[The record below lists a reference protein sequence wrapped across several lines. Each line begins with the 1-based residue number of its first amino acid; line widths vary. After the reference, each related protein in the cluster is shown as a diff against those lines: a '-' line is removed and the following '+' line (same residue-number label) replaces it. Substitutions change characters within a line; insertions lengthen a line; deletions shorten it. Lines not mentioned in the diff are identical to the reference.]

1 MSYERLRNYE
11 LIGGLSFLG
20 SVGILLFLLLKGA
33 FLYTFLSFIL
43 LAIIGLIATDRY
55 TKLQNRLNACMK
67 KRIASLQPS
76 ANDFQNTVMFLP
88 DSLTVKLVFDFP
100 AKRLYIWRPVDGKAG
115 LNMDM
120 PFNIFAYNF
129 DEISK
134 VKVIANDQTIAN
146 SKDFSEKEADSVEG
160 KIQFKNLKSLLLEI
174 QLNDIRHTLPFYKSI
189 PGNGNVPVRPLSS
202 AYKQNVGQITESFKI
217 LNNIIHG
224 KSLELTIMEPVETT
238 ADEQTPLVN
247 EREDAGRG
255 DHHLSKQTVN
265 NSLAVQM
272 TATNDA
278 TRQTQ
283 SGSSSPK
290 YIETSNKPTDTM
302 DAEQTE
308 TRSAFSDFEK
318 FLESN
323 KQKQFGS
330 SRQDDHN

>member
-1 MSYERLRNYE
+1 
-11 LIGGLSFLG
+11 
-20 SVGILLFLLLKGA
+20 
-33 FLYTFLSFIL
+33 
-43 LAIIGLIATDRY
+43 
-55 TKLQNRLNACMK
+55 MK